1 MWPGCQIIGSL
12 LAIWS
17 PLRRCI
23 ISVFSAAD
31 EMMVFAW
38 FTWCWMSIL
47 RIWLLCYILLQC
59 ALKSEKGQFWEVTLF
74 SSKFLLTILKYF
86 WSEMMISKIS
96 DIFLWDKSCMLCT
109 IFPIMDVHCVLW
121 DRLVFFFFFVCFDS
135 MDNQSQYQY
144 TITKKACQKNSSC
157 FWLVERET
165 VFSAE
170 RSLMQTAM
178 RESFLVRHTS

>member
-1 MWPGCQIIGSL
+1 MMLYGSQNCLEHSMVNIFHFYIFTAFWKMDFLISLASMWS
-12 LAIWS
+12 AI
-17 PLRRCI
+17 
-23 ISVFSAAD
+23 
-31 EMMVFAW
+31 
-38 FTWCWMSIL
+38 
-47 RIWLLCYILLQC
+47 
-59 ALKSEKGQFWEVTLF
+59 
-74 SSKFLLTILKYF
+74 
-86 WSEMMISKIS
+86 MISKIS
-96 DIFLWDKSCMLCT
+96 DIILWDKSCMLCT

-170 RSLMQTAM
+170 PSLMQTATYTCA
-178 RESFLVRHTS
+178 RVFF

>member
-1 MWPGCQIIGSL
+1 
-12 LAIWS
+12 
-17 PLRRCI
+17 
-23 ISVFSAAD
+23 
-31 EMMVFAW
+31 
-38 FTWCWMSIL
+38 
-47 RIWLLCYILLQC
+47 
-59 ALKSEKGQFWEVTLF
+59 
-74 SSKFLLTILKYF
+74 
-86 WSEMMISKIS
+86 MISKIS
-96 DIFLWDKSCMLCT
+96 DIFLWDESGMLCT
-109 IFPIMDVHCVLW
+109 IFSSMDVHCVLW